1 MKTHC
6 RLPVALLFVI
16 FCQAS
21 FAQSPHVNPKQ
32 TIQQPPTSKQYTDN
46 NQNATNQSTSI
57 KNGKTDHTQDKSDQ
71 NSNIDTNK
79 GQNKWP
85 RSDIIAVGAGVSA
98 FLQFLALCVTIRIMI
113 RTAQRQL
120 RAYVLPDK
128 GSLFDG
134 TMSNPPQPVYANV
147 PGAVL
152 TIRNTGQTPAYKVVS
167 WARIDVAPINEPR
180 LYKPQLSQVFST
192 TLGTGGTM
200 PKQLWFDRPL
210 TQEEL
215 TRVLEGTYAIYL
227 HGRIEYRDV
236 FKKKRFTN
244 FRLHYSGQFPLL
256 QGMVFNF
263 SEQGNDAK

>member
-16 FCQAS
+16 FSQAS

-46 NQNATNQSTSI
+46 NQTATNQSTSI

-128 GSLFDG
+128 GSLFFCPKLH
-134 TMSNPPQPVYANV
+134 TPPPPFFKQPRA
-147 PGAVL
+147 
-152 TIRNTGQTPAYKVVS
+152 
-167 WARIDVAPINEPR
+167 
-180 LYKPQLSQVFST
+180 VFS
-192 TLGTGGTM
+192 
-200 PKQLWFDRPL
+200 
-210 TQEEL
+210 
-215 TRVLEGTYAIYL
+215 
-227 HGRIEYRDV
+227 
-236 FKKKRFTN
+236 
-244 FRLHYSGQFPLL
+244 
-256 QGMVFNF
+256 
-263 SEQGNDAK
+263 